1 MMCQFR
7 TSMGNTMMRRILRN
21 KKASAWRMASQI
33 VTLSGLIPLKSIPQ
47 MECIA
52 LPYNT
57 RVSTLWT
64 PFDGRIF
71 GCQREPHATTICAT
85 SLKLMRVQ
93 RLRGQSDYR
102 EPYSNDD
109 TINEHYPNR

>member
-1 MMCQFR
+1 
-7 TSMGNTMMRRILRN
+7 
-21 KKASAWRMASQI
+21 
-33 VTLSGLIPLKSIPQ
+33 

-64 PFDGRIF
+64 PFDGRIL